1 MEIVADIYRNVS
13 IKAKEREIRGGS
25 DKVII
30 KSTISKV
37 PKDFQAFLR
46 NSENKNRFIDLFCE
60 TISSSSDRALAI
72 LQTSVIHFSKEDS
85 CVRVHASQV
94 TTVDEL
100 SSNQE
105 EVDTKVIL
113 HSGHAISTTE
123 GSIIARS
130 SSGDIYIMIIA
141 ISLTDTSK
149 CVLVDYGNR
158 KNRKSV

>member
-1 MEIVADIYRNVS
+1 M
-13 IKAKEREIRGGS
+13 
-25 DKVII
+25 
-30 KSTISKV
+30 
-37 PKDFQAFLR
+37 
-46 NSENKNRFIDLFCE
+46 
-60 TISSSSDRALAI
+60 
-72 LQTSVIHFSKEDS
+72 
-85 CVRVHASQV
+85 HASQV

-123 GSIIARS
+123 GSIIARF
-130 SSGDIYIMIIA
+130 SSGDIDIMIIA

-158 KNRKSV
+158 KNRKSVWLNSVDLDDNIRAALIGFHTFIGNDYVSSFLSVVSRVVSKL